1 MALTASIEAP
11 QIDVPLQEGPGGYYH
26 LDFMAMGTLCTID
39 FELPNR
45 ARAGEFR
52 IHALEWLKKFEN
64 KFSRFRPDSL
74 VSRINRAAGRDW
86 VEIDEEAA
94 SLFAL
99 CDWFHWVTRGIF
111 DPTSLPLL
119 HLWDYQAAHPVVPSE
134 AHIQE
139 ARSRIGWK
147 KFLREGSRVFLPEP
161 GMGLDVGGIGKEY
174 AVDRIIEIAA
184 AHGIANGLVDF
195 GHDLRVRGEPPE
207 KGPWRIGLEDPN
219 DPKRCWGGVAVR
231 DLAVT
236 SSGDY
241 FRHVEIDGHRYGHI
255 LDPRTGH
262 PVANGCRSVAVV
274 APTCTQAGIL
284 STTAFILG
292 PREGIDFLDAQYQ
305 VEGCLWNETRPMQ
318 TRRFHEYL
326 IS

>member
-1 MALTASIEAP
+1 MALTSTLGAP
-11 QIDVPLQEGPGGYYH
+11 RAEVPLQEGPGGYYR
-26 LDFMAMGTLCTID
+26 LDFQAMGTVCKID

-45 ARAGEFR
+45 ARAGEFKQ
-52 IHALEWLKKFEN
+52 HVLAWLDGFE
-64 KFSRFRPDSL
+64 KQFSRFVPDSL
-74 VSRINRAAGRDW
+74 VSRINRAAGQEW
-86 VEIDEEAA
+86 IPIDGEAA

-99 CDWFHWVTRGIF
+99 CDWFHWTTQGIF

-119 HLWDYQAAHPVVPSE
+119 QLWDYHAARPVVPSAE
-134 AHIQE
+134 KIQQ
-139 ARSRIGWK
+139 ALPLVGWK
-147 KFLREGSRVFLPEP
+147 KFQREGGRAFLPEP

-174 AVDRIIEIAA
+174 AVDRVVEIAA
-184 AHGIANGLVDF
+184 DFGIANCLVDF

-219 DPKRCWGGVAVR
+219 DPRKCWAGVAVCDR
-231 DLAVT
+231 AVT

-241 FRHVEIDGHRYGHI
+241 FRHFEVAGQRYGHI

-262 PVANGCRSVAVV
+262 PVNNGCRSVAVI
-274 APTCTQAGIL
+274 APTCTEAGIF

-292 PREGIDFLDAQYQ
+292 PRAGLEFLDAQYQ
-305 VEGCLWNETRPMQ
+305 AEGCLWNDTRRMQ
-318 TRRFHEYL
+318 TRRFDEYL